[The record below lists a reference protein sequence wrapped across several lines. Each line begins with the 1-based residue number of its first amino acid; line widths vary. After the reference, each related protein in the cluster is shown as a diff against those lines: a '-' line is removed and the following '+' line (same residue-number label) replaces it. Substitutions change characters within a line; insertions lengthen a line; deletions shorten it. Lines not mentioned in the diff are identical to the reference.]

1 MTIAKRLQ
9 ALKPSATL
17 AVSAKAAELKA
28 LGIDVIS
35 LGSGEPDFAT
45 PRHIKDAAIAA
56 IEGNQSYYT
65 PVDGTASLK
74 QAIQHKFQRDN
85 NLDYSLQQILVSSGA
100 KQSVYN
106 ACQALL
112 NPGDEMIIPTP
123 YWVSYPPIA
132 ELCEAVPVTIE
143 TTSAA
148 DFKITAEQLE
158 HAITEKTKL
167 LLLNSPSNP
176 SGMVYSHAELHAL
189 AKVLLRHPAVYIIS
203 DDIYEPIYWADQP
216 FKNIVMECPEL
227 YDRTIVINGVSK
239 AYAMT
244 GWRIGYAA
252 GPADII
258 GAMKKLQSQC
268 TSNPCSIAQA
278 AAQAALAGSQECVVE
293 MTKTYRRRQQFM
305 LEGINAIAGLHCNP
319 TQGAFYLFVNV
330 EQATK
335 TLGLKD
341 DLEFCAYLLEKAQVA
356 VVPGT
361 AFGSPGHVRLSYATS
376 DELLQEALNRIKASL

>member
-1 MTIAKRLQ
+1 MTIADRLQ

-28 LGIDVIS
+28 QGIDVIS

-85 NLDYSLQQILVSSGA
+85 SLDYSLQQILVSSGA

-132 ELCEAVPVTIE
+132 ELCAAIPVIIE
-143 TTSAA
+143 TTNAA

-158 HAITEKTKL
+158 QAITDKTKL
-167 LLLNSPSNP
+167 LMLNSPSNP

-189 AKVLLRHPAVYIIS
+189 AKVLLRHPNVYIIS

-227 YDRTIVINGVSK
+227 YERTIVINGVSK

-252 GPADII
+252 GPANII

-278 AAQAALAGSQECVVE
+278 AAQAALAGPQDCVAE
-293 MTKTYRRRQQFM
+293 MTVTYRRRQQFM
-305 LEGINAIAGLHCNP
+305 LEGVNAIPGLHCNP

-330 EQATK
+330 VEAIAR
-335 TLGLKD
+335 LGLND

-361 AFGSPGHVRLSYATS
+361 AFGSPGHVRLSYACS
-376 DELLQEALNRIKASL
+376 DEMLHEALKRIKAAL